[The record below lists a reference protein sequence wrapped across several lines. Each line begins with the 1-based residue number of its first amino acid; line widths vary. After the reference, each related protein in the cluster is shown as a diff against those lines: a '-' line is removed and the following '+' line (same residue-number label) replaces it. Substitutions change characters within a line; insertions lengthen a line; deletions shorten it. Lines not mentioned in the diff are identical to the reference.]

1 MKKINFPL
9 IYDYIKS
16 YVYPILILLLMCG
29 CKTKTQ
35 TEAENIKSQK
45 VFTEA
50 QFKDSIKKL
59 EIRKEAAFAS
69 LLLEI
74 QERNKSTTTET
85 GNTTENTLDVNHQGG
100 KTEVEGP
107 DGKKLI
113 ITGAVGVNVKSI
125 TSNSS
130 FSKQA
135 IEELNKTIIEKNE
148 LRIENENIKSELKKQ
163 EFKIVDLQEQLD
175 SEKTKTTKTK
185 SCPWWKW
192 FLAGIGLGITLVI
205 LLMIGRKWLGIQ
217 FPFLQAFKFFR

>member
-1 MKKINFPL
+1 MKSKRFAYIMMAL
-9 IYDYIKS
+9 II
-16 YVYPILILLLMCG
+16 VLHFLIFG

-59 EIRKEAAFAS
+59 EIRKEAAFAAR
-69 LLLEI
+69 LLEI

-85 GNTTENTLDVNHQGG
+85 GTTTENTLDVNHKGG

-113 ITGAVGVNVKSI
+113 ITGTGDVNVKS
-125 TSNSS
+125 TSSNSS
-130 FSKQA
+130 FSKKA

-175 SEKTKTTKTK
+175 SEKSKTSKTK

-217 FPFLQAFKFFR
+217 FPFLRILKFFR